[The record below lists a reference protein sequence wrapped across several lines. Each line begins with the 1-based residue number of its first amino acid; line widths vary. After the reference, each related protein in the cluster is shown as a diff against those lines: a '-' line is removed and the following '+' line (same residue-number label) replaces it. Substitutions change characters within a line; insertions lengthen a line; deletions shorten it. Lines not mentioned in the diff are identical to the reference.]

1 MADILMVVG
10 QALSV
15 TGLLYG
21 WYLTLT
27 FCAEPADENAARRD
41 LPLLHHIAMA

>member
-1 MADILMVVG
+1 MADVLMVTG

-21 WYLTLT
+21 WYLSLWFGAGRTEES
-27 FCAEPADENAARRD
+27 ASRSNVA
-41 LPLLHHIAMA
+41 LLHHIAMA